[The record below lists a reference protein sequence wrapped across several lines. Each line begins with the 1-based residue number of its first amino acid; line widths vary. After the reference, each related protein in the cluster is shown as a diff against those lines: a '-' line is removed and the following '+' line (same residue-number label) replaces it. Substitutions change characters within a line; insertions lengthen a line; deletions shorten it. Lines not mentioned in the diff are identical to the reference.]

1 MKQIDNFLIPPYFD
15 KLKEIVYSPN
25 FNWFY
30 QPSSLNDLERCN
42 NFMFTHKL
50 WDLNDGNN
58 SNYFTEF
65 WHLFLYLKHHTK
77 CKELL
82 RMRLNLYTNQN
93 KKIYHGKHYDI
104 TKEDGKPHEDITI
117 AVFNF
122 TSCNGSTIVDGKE
135 FRSKENSAVIFPNTL
150 EHQGTIQTDTNTR
163 VVLNIAVR

>member
-15 KLKEIVYSPN
+15 KLKELVYSSN

-30 QPSSLNDLERCN
+30 QSSSLSDLEKCD

-50 WDLNDGNN
+50 WDLKDGNN
-58 SNYFTEF
+58 SNYFPEF
-65 WHLFLYLKHHTK
+65 WHIFLYLKHHTQ

-82 RMRLNLYTNQN
+82 RMKLNLYTNQN
-93 KKIYHGKHYDI
+93 KKIYHAKHYDI
-104 TKEDGKPHEDITI
+104 MKEDDKPQEDVTI

-135 FRSKENSAVIFPNTL
+135 FKSKENSAVIFSNTL
-150 EHQGTIQTDTNTR
+150 EHQGTVQTDHNAR
-163 VVLNIAVR
+163 IVLNIAFK